1 MYYKLKDDLR
11 LRGWELLPTGVVR
24 CLSGDV
30 EFLPPAVYRALQKAC
45 GFLPADS
52 ALFSPEERE
61 MLAELCQA
69 EILEKSEMPA
79 PLSQV
84 QKYRAYPNRFLYAV
98 HWSITGNC
106 NCRCRHCYM
115 SAPTRMDALVRASLK
130 GLAHASQAPRREAS
144 PLAGDAPSLRPPSKK
159 IDEPSLDDCLDIVRQ
174 MEAAGVRTVSLTGGE
189 ALIRRDFFTIVDAL
203 LEADILITTVMS
215 NGLLINEKTLDEFER
230 RGIKPE
236 FNMSF
241 DGVGCHDW
249 LRGIDGVE
257 KAVRRAFALCKE
269 RGFPTGAEYCLHKG
283 NLSALRESVK
293 LLGELG
299 CQTLK
304 VNRLSLEGEGVNIAD
319 KALTRE
325 EEYQAYLDYIPQF
338 YEDGA
343 PLCLMLS
350 GFFRSSGQD
359 DYTIPFAKNLEEED
373 CDNYCLCGH
382 ARSHMYITPDGYM
395 VPCIPMGS
403 AEGGRR
409 HFPNLKTTSLNAA
422 LQDSYYMDFID
433 MRLRDYFTHN
443 PGCAS
448 CPYKNRCASGCRGRV
463 AATGDGEDL
472 LARDED
478 TCAFFRQGWYQKVMD
493 LRAAVLEKTKKIHN
507 TFHPSGI

>member
-11 LRGWELLPTGVVR
+11 LRGWELLSTGIVR

-69 EILEKSEMPA
+69 EILEESETPA

-115 SAPTRMDALVRASLK
+115 SA
-130 GLAHASQAPRREAS
+130 
-144 PLAGDAPSLRPPSKK
+144 PSKK

-215 NGLLINEKTLDEFER
+215 NGLLVNENTLDEFER

-283 NLSALRESVK
+283 NIGALRESVK

-338 YEDGA
+338 FEDGA

-350 GFFRSSGQD
+350 GLFRSSGQD
-359 DYTIPFAKNLEEED
+359 DYSIPFAKNLEEED

-382 ARSHMYITPDGYM
+382 ARSNMYITPDGYM

-409 HFPNLKTTSLNAA
+409 HFPNLKTTSLNAT
-422 LQDSYYMDFID
+422 LQDSYYMDFTD

-448 CPYKNRCASGCRGRV
+448 CPYKNRCAGGCRGRV
-463 AATGDGEDL
+463 AAMGDGRREAGTSASLRVGVDL

-478 TCAFFRQGWYQKVMD
+478 TCAFFQQGWYQKVMD
-493 LRAAVLEKTKKIHN
+493 LRAAVFSKIHN
-507 TFHPSGI
+507 TFPPSGI

>member
-11 LRGWELLPTGVVR
+11 LRGWELLPTGIVR
-24 CLSGDV
+24 QLSDEV
-30 EFLPPAVYRALQKAC
+30 SFMPTDVYRALQKAC
-45 GFLPADS
+45 GSVPVNS
-52 ALFSPEERE
+52 PLFSPKEKKI
-61 MLAELCQA
+61 LDELLQ
-69 EILEKSEMPA
+69 EGILEETNTPV
-79 PLSQV
+79 PLSPA
-84 QKYRAYPNRFLYAV
+84 QKYRVYPNRFLYSV

-115 SAPTRMDALVRASLK
+115 SAPSA
-130 GLAHASQAPRREAS
+130 
-144 PLAGDAPSLRPPSKK
+144 K
-159 IDEPSLDDCLDIVRQ
+159 IGEPSLEECLDVVRQ
-174 MEAAGVRTVSLTGGE
+174 MEAAGLRTVSLTGGE
-189 ALIRRDFFTIVDAL
+189 ALLRKDFFNIVDAL

-215 NGLLINEKTLDEFER
+215 NGLLVNEGILDKFEQ

-241 DGVGCHDW
+241 DGIDCHDW
-249 LRGIDGVE
+249 LRGIPGVE
-257 KAVRRAFALCKE
+257 KAVKRAFSLCKE
-269 RGFPTGAEYCLHKG
+269 RNFPTGAEYCLHKG
-283 NLSALRESVK
+283 NMDALRESVK

-304 VNRLSLEGEGVNIAD
+304 VNRLSLEGEGLAMAD
-319 KALTRE
+319 KAITRD

-343 PLCLMLS
+343 PLNIMLAGIFS
-350 GFFRSSGQD
+350 NVGNN
-359 DYTIPFAKNLEEED
+359 DYIIPCEKNLEEED

-403 AEGGRR
+403 VEGGRR
-409 HFPNLKTTSLNAA
+409 HFPNLKTTSLSSA

-443 PGCAS
+443 PGCES
-448 CPYKNRCASGCRGRV
+448 CKYRNRCAGGCRGHV
-463 AATGDGEDL
+463 AAVGGGEDL

-478 TCAFFRQGWYQKVMD
+478 TCAFFRQGWYQKINELM
-493 LRAAVLEKTKKIHN
+493 ASVLNK
-507 TFHPSGI
+507 S